1 MENIIAEWLGSLN
14 GTAAAGVSILLNIII
29 STLGVIPSVF
39 LTAANISIFGFEFG
53 LFLSFTGEVLGAII
67 SFILYRKG
75 LRKIASRKSVQQK
88 HLKKL
93 LHSKGGEAFLLVLG
107 LRLFPFAPS
116 GLVTL
121 AGAFSTM
128 SILNF
133 AAASTL
139 GKIPAILIEAY
150 SVQEVL
156 LMSGTGKFILTLT
169 AIVLIGS
176 FIIRVRKSARR

>member
-1 MENIIAEWLGSLN
+1 MENVLTEWLGSISEP
-14 GTAAAGVSILLNIII
+14 AAIGLSILLNIII

-39 LTAANISIFGFEFG
+39 LTAANIKIFGFEYG
-53 LFLSFTGEVLGAII
+53 LFLSFIGEVLGAVI

-75 LRKIASRKSVQQK
+75 LRKLASKKSVQQK
-88 HLKKL
+88 YLQKL
-93 LHSKGGEAFLLVLG
+93 LHSKGREAFLLVLG

-128 SILNF
+128 GILNF
-133 AAASTL
+133 ATASTL

-169 AIVLIGS
+169 AIVLIVS
-176 FIIRVRKSARR
+176 FIIRVRKSTRR

>member
-1 MENIIAEWLGSLN
+1 MENIITDWLGSISAP
-14 GTAAAGVSILLNIII
+14 AAVGLSILLNIII

-75 LRKIASRKSVQQK
+75 LRKIASAKDIQQT

-93 LHSKGGEAFLLVLG
+93 LHSKGGEAFFLVLG

-128 SILNF
+128 GILNF

-169 AIVLIGS
+169 AVVLIGS
-176 FIIRVRKSARR
+176 FLIRLRKSAGK